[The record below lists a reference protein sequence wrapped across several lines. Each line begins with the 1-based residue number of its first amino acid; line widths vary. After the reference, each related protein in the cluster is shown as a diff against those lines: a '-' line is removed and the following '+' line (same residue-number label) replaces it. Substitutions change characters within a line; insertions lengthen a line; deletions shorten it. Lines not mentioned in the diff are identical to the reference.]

1 MGVCVV
7 PFVGKLEGGRRRGL
21 GLLLPSLFLRGRRR
35 GGGFSLR
42 PLSVYAVELL
52 RPAKSNK
59 LCKIKFCFNFIL
71 KDQASISCLEV
82 RRTAQQT
89 FPGNKLHFCCF
100 GSLHY

>member
-1 MGVCVV
+1 MCCA
-7 PFVGKLEGGRRRGL
+7 FCGKTGGWKEKRLRVIAS
-21 GLLLPSLFLRGRRR
+21 LPFLRGRRR

-42 PLSVYAVELL
+42 PLAVYAVELL